1 MGVIVSGDITHSA
14 GVIIGHN
21 ITTGDIIVELDQ
33 SIKQNP
39 NNEYLKGLKELTEK
53 LEKEYEKHQVSQE
66 KRTEI
71 NQSIQDLEKEVK
83 DLKPETKVDNLKP
96 SQEKQID
103 AKTTTLIEKIVD
115 ALPATSETIT
125 NFTPLS
131 PFSKLIR
138 NGVQNI
144 VDAYKKYKESQS

>member
-1 MGVIVSGDITHSA
+1 MED
-14 GVIIGHN
+14 
-21 ITTGDIIVELDQ
+21 
-33 SIKQNP
+33 
-39 NNEYLKGLKELTEK
+39 
-53 LEKEYEKHQVSQE
+53 
-66 KRTEI
+66 
-71 NQSIQDLEKEVK
+71 
-83 DLKPETKVDNLKP
+83 LKP

-138 NGVQNI
+138 HGVQNI
-144 VDAYKKYKESQS
+144 VDAYKKYNESQS